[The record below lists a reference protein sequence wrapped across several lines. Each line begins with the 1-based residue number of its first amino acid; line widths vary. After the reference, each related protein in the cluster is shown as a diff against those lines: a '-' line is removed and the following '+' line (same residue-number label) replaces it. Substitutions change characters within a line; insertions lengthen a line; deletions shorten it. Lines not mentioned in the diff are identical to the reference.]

1 MGDKIN
7 DSHRLVVERRKKLEI
22 LKDSGNNYL
31 NNFSGNTSCED
42 IKKISKEK
50 NILSNEN
57 KFFIAMG
64 RMMSKRIMGKS
75 SFASVKDETGSIQFY
90 INKSKLSEDDFKIF
104 KDSCMARR
112 SW

>member
-42 IKKISKEK
+42 IKKIS
-50 NILSNEN
+50 
-57 KFFIAMG
+57 
-64 RMMSKRIMGKS
+64 
-75 SFASVKDETGSIQFY
+75 
-90 INKSKLSEDDFKIF
+90 
-104 KDSCMARR
+104 
-112 SW
+112 